1 MMIHNEKEYKTTQE
15 RIGQFQK
22 QVEHLRKVETNPE
35 NYHLSVSGFLAELDR
50 MNLEVREYLW
60 SHPDQYSE
68 NRRTA

>member
-1 MMIHNEKEYKTTQE
+1 MIHNEEEYKTTLE

-22 QVEHLRKVETNPE
+22 QVENLREVEKIPE

-60 SHPDQYSE
+60 SHPSHFSE
-68 NRRTA
+68 DRRTA